1 MLYGATKEWNSG
13 DMTTHSRLFIP
24 ESELTFSFS
33 RAGGPG
39 GQNVNKVETK
49 VSVSFDF
56 SQSRALSW
64 EQKGRLGQHP
74 AVLARLD
81 AAGAIVVT
89 VQEHR
94 TQAANKRV
102 AVEKLHELLRT
113 ALRRPKIR
121 VATKRTR
128 SSQLKRL
135 DSKRSRKTTKAARR
149 KVKLDD

>member
-1 MLYGATKEWNSG
+1 M
-13 DMTTHSRLFIP
+13 
-24 ESELTFSFS
+24 
-33 RAGGPG
+33 
-39 GQNVNKVETK
+39 NKVETK